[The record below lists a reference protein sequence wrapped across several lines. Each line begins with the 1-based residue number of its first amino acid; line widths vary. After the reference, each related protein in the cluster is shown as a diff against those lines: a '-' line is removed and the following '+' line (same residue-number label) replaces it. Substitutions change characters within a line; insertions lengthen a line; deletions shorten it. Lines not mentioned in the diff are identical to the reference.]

1 MKVPKFPN
9 VSTLTTFRMELYD
22 RAMVCAQDKKFEKVV
37 KWLQVAEKEGLKL
50 EEVPRPK
57 RKYETLDRK
66 MALALQSIL
75 PRDLEMRVNTDKA
88 KALEKGEL
96 LSGRQILW
104 HIYKHF
110 QTSPNQTRIYT
121 LMDVVNIK
129 WFGDK
134 SKEKFLTFWND
145 RMSQVAGRVEDW
157 MKAEVLYRALTVSE
171 DLKVEMLAYRS
182 KYPNNIGEEL
192 GQERYDAMM
201 DILYRRVVMERQ
213 EENRVDRET
222 RDRRFVERF
231 SKSHEVA
238 MPAPAKG
245 GGRKGK
251 ANNRSKSRKGKGE
264 GKGKD
269 KPRSKSAKGSRK
281 GKGGKGGG
289 EEKGLCVNWVV
300 SGSCARGAECRYR
313 HERATNDTDE
323 KYYRE
328 LHTRIASRSKSPA
341 PKGKGRG
348 VCRQWQT
355 DKSCRF
361 GKECRYRH
369 DEDPAAPVTKATG
382 RASSRTS
389 SRGRKSK
396 TSTAAPATA
405 AICSSTPSG
414 AGGNS

>member
-1 MKVPKFPN
+1 
-9 VSTLTTFRMELYD
+9 
-22 RAMVCAQDKKFEKVV
+22 
-37 KWLQVAEKEGLKL
+37 
-50 EEVPRPK
+50 
-57 RKYETLDRK
+57 
-66 MALALQSIL
+66 
-75 PRDLEMRVNTDKA
+75 
-88 KALEKGEL
+88 
-96 LSGRQILW
+96 
-104 HIYKHF
+104 
-110 QTSPNQTRIYT
+110 
-121 LMDVVNIK
+121 
-129 WFGDK
+129 
-134 SKEKFLTFWND
+134 
-145 RMSQVAGRVEDW
+145 
-157 MKAEVLYRALTVSE
+157 
-171 DLKVEMLAYRS
+171 
-182 KYPNNIGEEL
+182 
-192 GQERYDAMM
+192 MM

-251 ANNRSKSRKGKGE
+251 ANNRSKSSKGKGE

-269 KPRSKSAKGSRK
+269 RPRSKSAKGSRK
-281 GKGGKGGG
+281 GKSGKGEG

-300 SGSCARGAECRYR
+300 SGSCVRGAECRYR
-313 HERATNDTDE
+313 HERATTDADE

-341 PKGKGRG
+341 PKGKGKG

-355 DKSCRF
+355 DRSCRF

-396 TSTAAPATA
+396 TSTAAPATTA
-405 AICSSTPSG
+405 SSSSKTSG
-414 AGGNS
+414 AGGDS